1 MPQRHLITHINLSGI
16 FDNHLRNF
24 HIWFRYAL
32 KGQKHLAQGN
42 TLGIRA
48 ISLAPCKG
56 KSIKNARIVKMK
68 TREEY
73 IALIA
78 SHAGEL
84 QNTFG
89 ITSLRIFGSVAR
101 NEHHEGSDVDVYV
114 EMPPKFFLVVRLK
127 AYLEELLDN
136 PVDIIRKH
144 QHLNPFLLKE
154 IEKDGI
160 EVIANRNER

>member
-1 MPQRHLITHINLSGI
+1 
-16 FDNHLRNF
+16 
-24 HIWFRYAL
+24 
-32 KGQKHLAQGN
+32 
-42 TLGIRA
+42 
-48 ISLAPCKG
+48 
-56 KSIKNARIVKMK
+56 MK

-78 SHAGEL
+78 SHAEEL

-89 ITSLRIFGSVAR
+89 ITSLRLFGSVAR
-101 NEHHEGSDVDVYV
+101 NEHHKGSDVDGYV

-127 AYLEELLDN
+127 AYLEEFLDC

-144 QHLNPFLLKE
+144 QHLNPILLKE

-160 EVIANRNER
+160 EVIVPYKNKVTIYDNTPILVAKSFTNFNFADFILVNQRITIP

>member
-1 MPQRHLITHINLSGI
+1 M
-16 FDNHLRNF
+16 
-24 HIWFRYAL
+24 WFRHGL
-32 KGQKHLAQGN
+32 KAQKLLAQGN
-42 TLGIRA
+42 TLVISA

-56 KSIKNARIVKMK
+56 KSLLKNKKTKMK

-78 SHAGEL
+78 SHAEEL

-89 ITSLRIFGSVAR
+89 ITSLRLFGSVAR
-101 NEHHEGSDVDVYV
+101 NQHHDGSDVDVYV
-114 EMPPKFFLVVRLK
+114 EMPPKFFLIVRLK
-127 AYLEELLDN
+127 AYLEALLGC

-154 IEKDGI
+154 IERDGI
-160 EVIANRNER
+160 EVIAER

>member
-1 MPQRHLITHINLSGI
+1 
-16 FDNHLRNF
+16 
-24 HIWFRYAL
+24 
-32 KGQKHLAQGN
+32 
-42 TLGIRA
+42 
-48 ISLAPCKG
+48 
-56 KSIKNARIVKMK
+56 MK

-73 IALIA
+73 IALIT
-78 SHAGEL
+78 SHAEEQ

-89 ITSLRIFGSVAR
+89 ITSLRLFGSVAR
-101 NEHHEGSDVDVYV
+101 NQHHDGSDVDIYV

-127 AYLEELLDN
+127 VYLEELLDS

-154 IEKDGI
+154 VERDGI

>member
-1 MPQRHLITHINLSGI
+1 
-16 FDNHLRNF
+16 
-24 HIWFRYAL
+24 
-32 KGQKHLAQGN
+32 
-42 TLGIRA
+42 
-48 ISLAPCKG
+48 
-56 KSIKNARIVKMK
+56 MK

-160 EVIANRNER
+160 EVIANRNERQETRLVPQGLRIGTLYSSSSLRLLYHL